1 MRMLT
6 RLVVL
11 SLGLGLLVVPAT
23 GAAPASGPPLSA
35 LRVVR
40 ADGGPTRIVDAQG
53 RQVLL
58 RGVNLNSLGDYWQAN
73 RRYPTV
79 VPATDADW
87 DRIAAQGFDV
97 VRLLVSWSRLEPRRG
112 VFDRAYL
119 ARVRA
124 AVAAAKARGV
134 YTVIDMHQDAWG

>member
-40 ADGGPTRIVDAQG
+40 ADGGPTRIIDAQG
-53 RQVLL
+53 RQEI
-58 RGVNLNSLGDYWQAN
+58 G
-73 RRYPTV
+73 
-79 VPATDADW
+79 
-87 DRIAAQGFDV
+87 
-97 VRLLVSWSRLEPRRG
+97 
-112 VFDRAYL
+112 RAH
-119 ARVRA
+119 V
-124 AVAAAKARGV
+124 
-134 YTVIDMHQDAWG
+134 